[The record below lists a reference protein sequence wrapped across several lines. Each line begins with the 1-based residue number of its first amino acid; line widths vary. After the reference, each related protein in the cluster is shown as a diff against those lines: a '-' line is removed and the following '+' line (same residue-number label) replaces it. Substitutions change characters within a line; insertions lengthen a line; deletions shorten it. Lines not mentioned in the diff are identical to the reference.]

1 MPHFHDEVRIEAPV
15 EHVWA
20 FFGDATH
27 WDDWMPRRKTTDVS
41 GPLDQVGTTFVQ
53 STKLMGYEMKW
64 TVEIVEVEPQRLV
77 RVHSDWGPMDSTFRF
92 EPDGEA
98 TRFVVDYDFEMPG
111 KMPGFLKDLM
121 SKGWM
126 ERNNSQMFE
135 DFKALAE
142 ARVPTTA

>member
-1 MPHFHDEVRIEAPV
+1 MKHFHDEIHIEAPV
-15 EHVWA
+15 EQVWA

-53 STKLMGYEMKW
+53 SSKLMGVDMKW
-64 TVEIVEVEPQRLV
+64 TTKVLEVEPQRLI
-77 RVHSDWGPMDSTFRF
+77 RMHSDTGPMDNTFRF

-98 TRFVVDYDFEMPG
+98 TNLVVESDYEMPG
-111 KMPGFLKDLM
+111 RVPGVFKDM
-121 SKGWM
+121 VNKGWA
-126 ERNNSQMFE
+126 ERNFRNSMA

-142 ARVPTTA
+142 AKVPADA

>member
-1 MPHFHDEVRIEAPV
+1 MQHMHHEERIEAPV

-20 FFGDATH
+20 FFGDTTH
-27 WDDWMPRRKTTDVS
+27 WEDWMPRRKTTDIS
-41 GPLDQVGTTFVQ
+41 GPLDQVGTTYVQ
-53 STKLMGYEMKW
+53 SMKLMGVEQKW
-64 TVEIVEVEPQRLV
+64 TTEIVEVEPLRLIHV
-77 RVHSDWGPMDSTFRF
+77 RSDYGPMDNTFRF

-98 TRFVVDYDFEMPG
+98 TKFVFDSDYEMPG

-126 ERNNSQMFE
+126 ERNMRRLFE

-142 ARVPTTA
+142 ANVPAKA